1 MTATRPEVPLTVITP
16 DDVRASIRR
25 ARKSLVDAA
34 NEVVWQIEMEAW
46 RTLGYSSWTAM
57 REAEYGGVAFMVP
70 SKDRPELVA
79 RIREAGLTQR
89 EAAATAG
96 VTEQTIYNDERKARD
111 PKYLG
116 RTQAEDDVIDAEV
129 IEDDDPNATDQAD
142 LDAAHELPDEAIADA
157 YDSGD
162 AEPSED
168 EGLSLPSPSSRSVT
182 GLDGKTYERPTP
194 KPETQNRPGRAMNA
208 TEAERDR
215 QHQEAQA
222 LARALVTLSA
232 FQHAQARQRY
242 RESWAAQPYS
252 RGLGEPYYNPT
263 TIRQLAKSL
272 TTFADEL
279 GAA

>member
-1 MTATRPEVPLTVITP
+1 MTANRPEVPLTVITP

-46 RTLGYSSWTAM
+46 RTLGYPSWTAM

-129 IEDDDPNATDQAD
+129 IEDDEPQVDTKTGEVSDDYVTDQAD
-142 LDAAHELPDEAIADA
+142 LDAAPELPDEGVPA
-157 YDSGD
+157 
-162 AEPSED
+162 
-168 EGLSLPSPSSRSVT
+168 
-182 GLDGKTYERPTP
+182 P
-194 KPETQNRPGRAMNA
+194 KPETQNRPDRAMNA